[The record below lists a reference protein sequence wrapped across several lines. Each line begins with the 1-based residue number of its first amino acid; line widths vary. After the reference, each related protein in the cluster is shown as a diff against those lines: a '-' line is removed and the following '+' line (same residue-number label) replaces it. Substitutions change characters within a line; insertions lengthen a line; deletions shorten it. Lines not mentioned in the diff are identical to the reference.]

1 LLWLNLLLSIPLLS
15 YYSHLVESGDQTLE
29 NKVLMT
35 VIFPDGTLPESIN
48 GGFGNQ
54 TTFAEAVKNRDLSQ
68 YQAELHSRPTKLHLE
83 DYKGLNIIRAFPLQ
97 FPFGLSGLPADA
109 NSWTYMKTLKHF
121 LRLSLPAMHHGDFI
135 LVIHNI
141 YARSIAF
148 RNAMLRC
155 QDTYKDTTYG
165 EAFANI
171 SLDGIS
177 RGVTQIRS
185 GQRGGAPQGGHVVN
199 RYFTSLEAACSSM
212 AHTNGASRVAR
223 QHMFSLTMKFGL
235 PAVFFTVTPD
245 DEMSF
250 RIRVH
255 ATHKWVRSLRKDNWS
270 QLYILPTIC
279 ASLFCSNL
287 RHSQEK
293 LPNMEMDDTEILAD
307 FKLRASFRAV
317 HPGLCAEEYGKCL
330 HLVIKH
336 LVGWD
341 TETRESR
348 VGGGI
353 FGETEAFAA
362 ATEEQSRKT
371 LHMHILVWIKNWNGL
386 LTTILQG
393 NIGSRRK
400 REKYKKAVSLMLSF
414 VKNAA
419 CSTIHQDN
427 NRDVLDADQFAHAC
441 GTRTKKRCMMGV
453 EEQTLRKMRHKTGH
467 KECDGCIA
475 RCPKC
480 HTGLTSEALVLN
492 VLNNTSTRTFAKFP
506 DRKTQT
512 LSPLISNHL
521 MDFQWVSMDASSQAR
536 RLFHYNASY
545 NLHRTGHAVRCFKRD
560 KECFAR
566 LPKPPVEKTAIEQ
579 EEKSVDWFN
588 CFGQK
593 EECYLFRVEQKR
605 SIADAF
611 VNTHNPMTTKILGC
625 NNNVACALSGRS
637 VIYATAYTG
646 KNTQKDDRYAYE
658 RVCEAMV
665 RQLRAQARRELQEP
679 DESLHLPRDYRMGLR
694 RLLSGIM
701 AHTHAHIVSAPMA
714 RHIIMSEERFEYSH
728 EYAKVPVHGIKGLL
742 FERKVAFFMRRSQ
755 GRNIPFTY
763 ALNYVKRP
771 AAMEDMSVYDFYM
784 NTRVT
789 TLKMAQ
795 NEKIEY
801 WAFQNNHPMHDIDV
815 VVYRDKPC
823 VPSFSYGFIPD
834 ASGLG
839 GPIARRSRCHG
850 HIILSRSQQHVTV
863 EQREYRENFALHFL
877 ILFYPARKSA
887 DLYRNNSAMEKLEFA
902 MNSGKISDGSILIA
916 DNIQNIHNSLNAGVP
931 EEGLDSRTSHFD
943 G

>member
-1 LLWLNLLLSIPLLS
+1 
-15 YYSHLVESGDQTLE
+15 VFE

-35 VIFPDGTLPESIN
+35 VIFPDGSLPESIN

-54 TTFAEAVKNRDLSQ
+54 TTFAEAVKHRDLSQ
-68 YQAELHSRPTKLHLE
+68 YQAELHSRPTKLYLE

-97 FPFGLSGLPADA
+97 FPFGHSGLPEDTGTR
-109 NSWTYMKTLKHF
+109 TYINTLKHF

-148 RNAMLRC
+148 RSAMLRC
-155 QDTYKDTTYG
+155 QDTYKDATYG

-171 SLDGIS
+171 TPDGIS

-185 GQRGGAPQGGHVVN
+185 GQRGGAPQGGRVVSRFFN
-199 RYFTSLEAACSSM
+199 SLEAACASM

-223 QHMFSLTMKFGL
+223 QNMFSLAIKFGL

-255 ATHKWVRSLRKDNWS
+255 ATHKWVRLLRKDNLS
-270 QLYILPTIC
+270 QLYNLPTIC
-279 ASLFCSNL
+279 ASLFCWNL
-287 RHSQEK
+287 PHSQEK
-293 LPNMEMDDTEILAD
+293 LPNLDMDDTEILAD
-307 FKLRASFRAV
+307 FKLRANFRVV
-317 HPGLCAEEYGKCL
+317 HPGLCAEEYGKIL

-341 TETRESR
+341 TEAGKSS

-386 LTTILQG
+386 LMTILRGHVG
-393 NIGSRRK
+393 NQRHRQ
-400 REKYKKAVSLMLSF
+400 KYDASVALMLNF

-427 NRDVLDADQFAHAC
+427 NHNVLNADQFAHDC
-441 GTRTKKRCMMGV
+441 DTRPNKRRCMEGV
-453 EEQTLRKMRHKTGH
+453 QEQILRKMRHKTGH
-467 KECDGCIA
+467 KDCDGCIA
-475 RCPKC
+475 RCQKC
-480 HTGLTSEALVLN
+480 KKGLTSEGLILN
-492 VLNNTSTRTFAKFP
+492 VLNITSRRTFTKFP
-506 DRKTQT
+506 DRKTHT
-512 LSPLISNHL
+512 LSPIISRLL
-521 MDFQWVSMDASSQAR
+521 MDFDWVSMDAPSQAR
-536 RLFHYNASY
+536 RLFYFNASY
-545 NLHRTGHAVRCFKRD
+545 NLHRTAHAVRCFKRD
-560 KECFAR
+560 KECFAH
-566 LPKPPVEKTAIEQ
+566 LPKPLVEKTAIEQ
-579 EEKSVDWFN
+579 EKKAVDWFSS
-588 CFGQK
+588 FGK
-593 EECYLFRVEQKR
+593 REECFLFRVEHKR

-625 NNNVACALSGRS
+625 NNNVSCALSGRS

-658 RVCEAMV
+658 KVCEAMV
-665 RQLRAQARRELQEP
+665 KQLRAQERRELAEP
-679 DESLHLPRDYRMGLR
+679 DQSLHLDRDFRMGLR

-714 RHIIMSEERFEYSH
+714 RHIIMNKERFEYSH
-728 EYAKVPVHGIKGLL
+728 EFIKIPLDGIKALM
-742 FERKVAFFMRRSQ
+742 FDRKVRFFMRKFK
-755 GRNIPFTY
+755 GRDIPFTY

-771 AAMEDMSVYDFYM
+771 DAMEDMSVYDFYSK
-784 NTRVT
+784 TSVT
-789 TLKMAQ
+789 TIKRA
-795 NEKIEY
+795 EDEDIEH
-801 WAFQNNHPMHDIDV
+801 FPFKEDHPMHAQDV
-815 VVYRDKPC
+815 VVYRDKDC
-823 VPSFSYGFIPD
+823 VPSFCFEFLPD

-839 GPIARRSRCHG
+839 GAIARRTRNKTIIFSSRP
-850 HIILSRSQQHVTV
+850 QHLTV
-863 EQREYRENFALHFL
+863 EQSEYREKFALHFL
-877 ILFYPARKSA
+877 ILFYPARQSA
-887 DLYRNNSAMEKLEFA
+887 DLYKNSSAMEKLEEA
-902 MNSGKISDGSILIA
+902 MSLGKISDGAIEIA

-931 EEGLDSRTSHFD
+931 EEGLDSRTTHFD